1 MKVCTDACL
10 FGAWFAEKAA
20 AIQPPVRNALDIG
33 TGTGLLSLMLA
44 QQCDAQIDAVELDEE
59 AAEQAADNFELS
71 PWRNRLQVL
80 QGDIRMISLGRKYE
94 LIFSNPPFFE
104 NNLKSPDSRRNLALH
119 SEQLG
124 LEELLRLATAHLVP
138 EGNIALLL
146 PYARKED
153 CLKLAAGY
161 GLSAGAVANVRQ
173 SAKHPYFRVMF
184 WLQQEAVE
192 TTETFITI
200 REGDDY
206 DPAFAVLLK
215 DYYLKL

>member
-20 AIQPPVRNALDIG
+20 ALQPPVRNALDIG

-44 QQCDAQIDAVELDEE
+44 QQCEAQIDAVELDEA

-80 QGDIRMISLGRKYE
+80 QGDIRKISLGRKYE
-94 LIFSNPPFFE
+94 FIFSNPPFFE
-104 NNLKSPDSRRNLALH
+104 QNLKSADGRRNLALH

-124 LEELLRLATAHLVP
+124 LDELLRVATAHLLP
-138 EGNIALLL
+138 EGKLALLL
-146 PYARKED
+146 PFARKDD
-153 CLKLAAGY
+153 CLKVANKY
-161 GLSAGAVANVRQ
+161 GLTASAITSVRQ
-173 SAKHPYFRVMF
+173 SAQHPYFRVMLWF
-184 WLQQEAVE
+184 QHEPAAPA
-192 TTETFITI
+192 ETFITI

-206 DPAFAVLLK
+206 DPAFESLLK